1 MSSDVALKAMFD
13 RFLSRFALP
22 LVRGGET
29 LLVSFPIGP
38 GALEYFEDAVLRD
51 RSVAGEILLARQLAM
66 RDVVPDPEL
75 EALDAD
81 DVRLLAALHNVLLC
95 DHEDLVGG
103 PLGKGRW
110 AHCLGWARETL
121 EKVPPCLD
129 PERALRRHGLL
140 HLAPDLTRQDVL
152 VRSRSGVKR
161 YAGHAPPRSALF
173 WPRLRHITT
182 GEVTAP
188 LPEAVTSPEARALL
202 TEVLERS
209 PLTCL
214 LSMPY
219 GAERSVHQTP
229 LRWTPS
235 VVSVLSSQS
244 LCRAVTYRHLE
255 LGLRAVGPV
264 LARATAAGLE
274 ALASVGGE
282 DARRLLA
289 FGLRYLVNLH
299 LTHAATAPDNDLLTP
314 ARAAWEEADA
324 PYRGLFFGWFVAAL
338 SRADRIGAPEP
349 PDPDLEKREK
359 DYLRAAASAAGG
371 DLEAAARHV
380 EWLVPPPAEHSELQ
394 GG

>member
-1 MSSDVALKAMFD
+1 VSADVALKAMFD

-22 LVRGGET
+22 LVRGGEV

-38 GALEYFEDAVLRD
+38 GALEFFEEAVLHD

-103 PLGKGRW
+103 PLGKNRW
-110 AHCLGWARETL
+110 TRCLGWARETL
-121 EKVPPCLD
+121 EKVPPCTD
-129 PERALRRHGLL
+129 AEQALRRHSML

-173 WPRLRHITT
+173 WPKLRRITT

-202 TEVLERS
+202 TEVMERS

-219 GAERSVHQTP
+219 GAEGSVHQTD

-235 VVSVLSSQS
+235 VVAALSRQS

-264 LARATAAGLE
+264 IARATAAGLE
-274 ALASVGGE
+274 QAASSGGE
-282 DARRLLA
+282 DARQLLA
-289 FGLRYLVNLH
+289 FGLRYLVNLN
-299 LTHAATAPDNDLLTP
+299 LTHIATASDNDLLAP
-314 ARAAWEEADA
+314 VRAPWEEADA
-324 PYRGLFFGWFVAAL
+324 PYRGLFFGWLVAAL

-349 PDPDLEKREK
+349 PNLALDIREK
-359 DYLRAAASAAGG
+359 DFIRAASTVAGG

-380 EWLVPPPAEHSELQ
+380 DWLVPPPAQVSALQ

>member
-1 MSSDVALKAMFD
+1 MSSEVALKAMFD

-29 LLVSFPIGP
+29 LLVSYPIGP
-38 GALEYFEDAVLRD
+38 GALEYFEEAVLRD

-81 DVRLLAALHNVLLC
+81 DIRLMAALHNVLLC
-95 DHEDLVGG
+95 GHEDLVGG
-103 PLGKGRW
+103 VLGKGRW
-110 AHCLGWARETL
+110 AHCLRWARETL
-121 EKVPPCLD
+121 EKVPPCAD
-129 PERALRRHGLL
+129 ADRALRRHGLL
-140 HLAPDLTRQDVL
+140 HLAPDLSRQDVL

-173 WPRLRHITT
+173 WPKLRRITT
-182 GEVTAP
+182 GEVSAP
-188 LPEAVTSPEARALL
+188 LPEAVTDLEARALL
-202 TEVLERS
+202 TEVMERS

-219 GAERSVHQTP
+219 GAEGSVHQAE

-235 VVSVLSSQS
+235 VVAVLSRQS

-274 ALASVGGE
+274 QAASSGSE
-282 DARRLLA
+282 EARQLLA
-289 FGLRYLVNLH
+289 FGLRYVVNLH
-299 LTHAATAPDNDLLTP
+299 LTHVATASDADLLAP
-314 ARAAWEEADA
+314 IRAAWEEADA
-324 PYRGLFFGWFVAAL
+324 PYRGLFFGWLVAAL
-338 SRADRIGAPEP
+338 SRVDRIGAPEP
-349 PDPDLEKREK
+349 PDPALERREK
-359 DYLRAAASAAGG
+359 DFMRAAASVAGG
-371 DLEAAARHV
+371 DLEAASRHV
-380 EWLVPPPAEHSELQ
+380 DWLVPPPAPHDELQ